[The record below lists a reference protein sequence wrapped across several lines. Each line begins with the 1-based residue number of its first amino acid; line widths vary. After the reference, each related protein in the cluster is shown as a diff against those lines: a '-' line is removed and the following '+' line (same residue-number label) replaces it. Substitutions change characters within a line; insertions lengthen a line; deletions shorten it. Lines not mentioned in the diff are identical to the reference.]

1 MKGSHRIIVESRKV
15 KYDFVIHRNITI
27 ITGDSGSGK
36 TVLIDLIHDYGRYG
50 ADSGVFLSCDCP
62 CKVIDSEDWERK
74 IEETTGSIIFID
86 EGNRFLVSKK
96 FAQLVQGSDNYFVLA
111 TREKLPALPYSV
123 SEIYG
128 FRKSGKFHDAKQ
140 KYNEIYHL
148 YGEISEEKNI
158 INKPTRCNMEM
169 NQDTLEKM
177 LGMNLKG
184 MYYAFKTSLE
194 THRTESMTTD
204 QFVSWLVSSEWDDRR
219 NRAVERAIR
228 QASFRYKA
236 TIEEIDFSVE
246 RGLDK
251 NLTQRLADLT
261 FVRERKDMF
270 ITGSAGTGK
279 SYLATAFGFQAC
291 QKGYKVLY
299 ANTSRLMG
307 MLKVAKAKGTI
318 LQELKK
324 IERLD
329 MLILDDFGIQPF
341 DSQGRMNLMDII
353 EDRHGK
359 KSTVITSQVPVRD
372 WYDVI
377 GEKTIADAVLD
388 RIVHQAIRIELFG
401 ESLRKCKSKK
411 ESLYL

>member
-140 KYNEIYHL
+140 KYNEIHHL

-158 INKPTRCNMEM
+158 INKLIRRNMEM

-177 LGMNLKG
+177 FGMNLKG

-204 QFVSWLVSSEWDDRR
+204 QFVSWLISSEWDDRR

-251 NLTQRLADLT
+251 NLTGRLADLT
-261 FVRERKDMF
+261 FVKERKDLF

-307 MLKVAKAKGTI
+307 ILKVAKAKGTI